1 MAEIYYKYKDVN
13 DIERLG
19 QLLKEQKIWASTY
32 YNLNDP
38 MEWFFESKDIQLDQ
52 KLLDEYKG
60 DVRICCLSQTPNYG
74 LMWSM
79 YADEHRGIC
88 IELEIEDGEN
98 IKENVGLS
106 PEYWVKYYVEY
117 KNEPSEIKD
126 GYPSVDEILKVK
138 SPQWKHEQEVR
149 FVKKSKENCYMKV
162 KINRVLI
169 GVRASATTKAIIY
182 GIKSMFNLKFD
193 VVDMQSLGTNSGG
206 VNFWKKYDG
215 SHFPQRETK
224 HAIGFTSSIN
234 K

>member
-1 MAEIYYKYKDVN
+1 MAETYYKYKDVK

-32 YNLNDP
+32 NNLNDP
-38 MEWFFESKDIQLDQ
+38 MEWFFESKDSQLDQ

-60 DVRICCLSQTPNYG
+60 DVRICCLSKTYNYG

-88 IELEIEDGEN
+88 IEIEVEDSEN

-106 PEYWVKYYVEY
+106 LDYWVKYEVDY

-126 GYPSVDEILKVK
+126 GYPSIDEVLKVK
-138 SPQWKHEQEVR
+138 SPQWIHEQEVR
-149 FVKKSKENCYMKV
+149 FVKKSKENCFLKV

-182 GIKSMFNLKFD
+182 GIQSMFNLKFD
-193 VVDMQSLGTNSGG
+193 IVDMHSLGTNADG
-206 VNFWKKYDG
+206 VNFWKNYDG
-215 SHFPQRETK
+215 SNFPQNETK
-224 HAIGFTSSIN
+224 NKIGFTT
-234 K
+234 